1 MRQFIL
7 PKDPA
12 PDGTVVLCGGD
23 YRYLSGVLRLSPDDP
38 VEGRLPDGSLRSF
51 RVASLDRRARTI
63 TLRPADERAGT
74 GGVAPLVAVPPGF
87 PFMVLFQWRLK
98 GPKMDLVIRQ
108 ATEAGVAAIV
118 PVSGERCVALSAG
131 DARGGRLERIVREA
145 RQQSGSPVATE
156 LLDTVPSSG
165 VGAVWSELRARAGSF
180 AQADDVTGSRSDRPA
195 ADRALVFT
203 EAPLARKTL
212 HRYLESGARSV
223 ALAVGPEGGM
233 TDGEIDGLVA
243 AGFECVHF
251 ATNVL
256 RAETCALYAIA
267 AVQNALMEIES
278 WRSKE

>member
-7 PKDPA
+7 PGNPA
-12 PDGTVVLCGGD
+12 PDGTVVIRGDD
-23 YRYLSGVLRLSPDDP
+23 YRYLSNVLRLSRDDL
-38 VEGRLPDGSLRSF
+38 VEGRLPDGSLRAF
-51 RVASLDRRARTI
+51 RVGSLDRRARTV
-63 TLRPADERAGT
+63 TLCPSAERADM
-74 GGVAPLVAVPPGF
+74 GGVPAAETVQSGF
-87 PFMVLFQWRLK
+87 PHIVLFQWKLK

-118 PVSGERCVALSAG
+118 PVSGERCVPHSGG

-156 LLDTVPSSG
+156 LLDPVPSSG
-165 VGAVWSELRARAGSF
+165 VGGVWEALCAGESA
-180 AQADDVTGSRSDRPA
+180 AQGAGESA
-195 ADRALVFT
+195 GGEAKAFVFT

-212 HRYLESGARSV
+212 HRYLGSGARSV

-233 TDGEIDGLVA
+233 TDGEIEGLVA